1 MDGKT
6 IDLFGITKK
15 STPKILGVLFPLL
28 DFAHSYRFAD
38 ESETI
43 KKQAVSRVDAP
54 KEIRVSK
61 LAYETHQNRFQIGV
75 GEYPQN
81 QSSNP

>member
-1 MDGKT
+1 MIKFCVRMSLSQ
-6 IDLFGITKK
+6 ICITKK
-15 STPKILGVLFPLL
+15 STPKTSGVLFPLL

-61 LAYETHQNRFQIGV
+61 LAH
-75 GEYPQN
+75 
-81 QSSNP
+81 